1 MAIII
6 VQKAK
11 KALFY
16 GIFDIMSLMKNNI
29 LYIIGVAFALI
40 LMVFF
45 SGFSRNVDFFPAE
58 PKIMNGKTILIET
71 FNDKKADKYWKSQFI
86 KLYENSDFKPTDEM
100 FDNASL
106 CFKEEVFENIINN
119 ENEKYQKIL
128 ETEIKIETKDQLT
141 QESLEILTE
150 FQRNFQSAVNSCKKK
165 HIKDKNKDVY
175 LECEAS
181 KNRKHFPYDDEDI
194 ETGKVFIYFN
204 RTEVPFDLMLTS
216 PLANTIL
223 NGCEIKDGDMFGDY
237 IICSNEGGIIDKEE
251 LTIQRDTGYLSY
263 NRTNSIDSSTF
274 ITDMEGYCT
283 KSEKKNIF

>member
-1 MAIII
+1 
-6 VQKAK
+6 
-11 KALFY
+11 
-16 GIFDIMSLMKNNI
+16 MKNNI
-29 LYIIGVAFALI
+29 LYIIGVAFALV

-45 SGFSRNVDFFPAE
+45 SGFFRNVDFFPAE

-106 CFKEEVFENIINN
+106 CFKEEVFENIINS

-128 ETEIKIETKDQLT
+128 ETEIKIETKDQLA

-175 LECEAS
+175 LECEVVENEKKFS
-181 KNRKHFPYDDEDI
+181 STTKVDEAI

-223 NGCEIKDGDMFGDY
+223 NGCEINNLDMFGDF
-237 IICSNEGGIIDKEE
+237 ISCSNEDGILDSEE

-263 NRTNSIDSSTF
+263 NSTNRMEILGSSSTF

>member
-1 MAIII
+1 
-6 VQKAK
+6 
-11 KALFY
+11 
-16 GIFDIMSLMKNNI
+16 MKNNI

-45 SGFSRNVDFFPAE
+45 SGFFRNVDFFPAE

-86 KLYENSDFKPTDEM
+86 KLYENSDFRPTDEM
-100 FDNASL
+100 LDNASL

-119 ENEKYQKIL
+119 ESEEYQKIL
-128 ETEIKIETKDQLT
+128 ESEIKIETKDQYV
-141 QESLEILTE
+141 QESKEILSE
-150 FQRNFQSAVNSCKKK
+150 FQRDFQSAVNSCKKK

-175 LECEAS
+175 LECEVV
-181 KNRKHFPYDDEDI
+181 KNKKQYSSTTVDEDI

-223 NGCEIKDGDMFGDY
+223 NGCEINNLDMFGDF
-237 IICSNEGGIIDKEE
+237 IICSNEDGILDKEE
-251 LTIQRDTGYLSY
+251 LTILRDTGYLSY
-263 NRTNSIDSSTF
+263 NSTNRIEALGSSSTF
-274 ITDMEGYCT
+274 INNMDGYCT

>member
-1 MAIII
+1 
-6 VQKAK
+6 
-11 KALFY
+11 
-16 GIFDIMSLMKNNI
+16 MKNKI
-29 LYIIGVAFALI
+29 LYVIGVAFALV

-45 SGFSRNVDFFPAE
+45 SGFFRNVDFFPAE

-119 ENEKYQKIL
+119 ESEEYQKIL
-128 ETEIKIETKDQLT
+128 ESEIKIETKDQLA

-175 LECEAS
+175 LECEAV
-181 KNRKHFPYDDEDI
+181 KNEKHFPYDDEDI

-223 NGCEIKDGDMFGDY
+223 NGCEIKDGDMYGDY
-237 IICSNEGGIIDKEE
+237 IICSNEGGIIDEEE

-263 NRTNSIDSSTF
+263 NSTNRMEILGSSSTF